1 MPPTVCQST
10 RMSSETALL
19 LQAQASHATWSS
31 KPRVNLL
38 AAERAHSTAS
48 DLTPCSGHLTL
59 VGAYYT

>member
-1 MPPTVCQST
+1 
-10 RMSSETALL
+10 MSSETALL

-38 AAERAHSTAS
+38 AAERVRGTAS

-59 VGAYYT
+59 VGAYST